1 MFELDELE
9 TQFRKFDKATSFMR
23 ASFSKVQVSI
33 TFWNEYFSVVV
44 GINRKNNNQY
54 VCKERI
60 FIFFILFGLF

>member
-44 GINRKNNNQY
+44 GINEK
-54 VCKERI
+54 K
-60 FIFFILFGLF
+60 